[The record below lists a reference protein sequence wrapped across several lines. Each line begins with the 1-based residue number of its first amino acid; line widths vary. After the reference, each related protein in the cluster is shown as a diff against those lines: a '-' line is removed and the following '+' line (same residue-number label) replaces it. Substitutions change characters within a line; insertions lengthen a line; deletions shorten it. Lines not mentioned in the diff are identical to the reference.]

1 MIAEAQLAVVAKML
15 TETDAS
21 IGAISDRCGFS
32 NHRSLKN
39 RFKMRY
45 GMTMREYR
53 NTYSKR

>member
-1 MIAEAQLAVVAKML
+1 MIAEAQLAAVAKML
-15 TETDAS
+15 METDDS
-21 IGAISDRCGFS
+21 IEAISDRCGFS

-39 RFKMRY
+39 RFKVRY